1 MKHMPE
7 FKTARGMRDF
17 LPKEA
22 ATMRYVE
29 AITRELAGLY
39 GFQEIITPIIES
51 YELLAAKSGE
61 EIRQRMYT
69 FEDLGGRKLGL
80 RPEFTASIAR
90 LMATTLRNEPKP
102 LRLYCVGSL
111 YRYDEPQFGRFREF
125 WQSNFELIGST
136 RPEADAEILALTNDL
151 LKRVGLQNYWFKIGH
166 VGIVRGILGA
176 EDVGEEN
183 QNKIMQLLDKK
194 QWADALTL
202 AKNLKVSDQ
211 CIATL
216 KKIFEIKGKNS
227 DRVIEEIKSAVVRYE
242 KAMFAVDN
250 LGEILEL
257 LKTGGVEFDMSIEAG
272 FARGLEYY
280 TGMIYE
286 IYVPEMDIA
295 LGGGGRYDR
304 LIELFGGEPTPATGI
319 AHGIDRITLAMEKQQ
334 TPPLIRTQKRVMV
347 IFIGEELK
355 SEALRIASMLR
366 TAGVSAELEVMGR
379 AVTRALQ
386 DADRRGIKQAVI
398 LGPKEMEKGEV
409 ILRDMEKREQ
419 HTIKKQYLI
428 KEIEK
433 RTPHSA

>member
-1 MKHMPE
+1 MPE

>member
-1 MKHMPE
+1 MPE

-22 ATMRYVE
+22 TTMRRVE
-29 AITRELAGLY
+29 AMTRELAGLY

-69 FEDLGGRKLGL
+69 FEDLGGRKVGL

-136 RPEADAEILALTNDL
+136 RPEADVEILALTNDL
-151 LKRVGLQNYWFKIGH
+151 LKKVGLRNYWFKIGH
-166 VGIVRGILGA
+166 VGIVRGILSA
-176 EDVGEEN
+176 EEIEEEN

-194 QWADALTL
+194 QWTDALTL
-202 AKNLKVSDQ
+202 AKNFKVSNQ
-211 CIATL
+211 CIAAL
-216 KKIFEIKGKNS
+216 QKIFGIKGKNS
-227 DRVIEEIKSAVVRYE
+227 NRVIEEIKNAVGRYE
-242 KAMFAVDN
+242 KAMFAADN
-250 LGEILEL
+250 LDEILEL
-257 LKTGGVEFDMSIEAG
+257 LRTGSIEFDVSIEAG

-295 LGGGGRYDR
+295 LGGGGRYDK

-334 TPPLIRTQKRVMV
+334 NPPLISTQKRVMV

-366 TAGVSAELEVMGR
+366 TAGVSVEFEVMGR

-409 ILRDMEKREQ
+409 ILRNMEKREQ
-419 HTIKKQYLI
+419 HAIKKEHLI

-433 RTPHSA
+433 RTPYLA